1 MVVGLSTPSNEGLRT
16 PDGGDHAPVMRR
28 AHLSLALLAALV
40 ALAVAVA
47 PASGATALT
56 ASQVIA
62 RFKAATGSKLLVDK
76 QSSYAGHYV
85 ALSLPPSITN
95 QGRYGR
101 FTLYVVDPA
110 TTAADITQLL
120 ADGHTGE
127 LGTPGASNIY
137 WESGQ
142 YLGGGTY
149 WLAKKQYGAN
159 LVLWWFGSTKK
170 VDPAFTRI
178 HKPLLAK
185 VVVGT

>member
-1 MVVGLSTPSNEGLRT
+1 
-16 PDGGDHAPVMRR
+16 MRR

-56 ASQVIA
+56 ASQVIT

-76 QSSYAGHYV
+76 QSSYPGHYT
-85 ALSLPPSITN
+85 ALSLSPSISN

-110 TTAADITQLL
+110 TTADDITQLL
-120 ADGHTGE
+120 ADGHTGV
-127 LGTPGASNIY
+127 LGTPGASSIY

-142 YLGGGTY
+142 YLGGGTF

-159 LVLWWFGSTKK
+159 LVLWWFGSKKK
-170 VDPAFTRI
+170 VDPGFTRI

-185 VVVGT
+185 VVAGT